1 MSEMSEQPEQT
12 KRAVAYVREST
23 EEQGRG
29 YSPDGQRQAISR
41 YATDHALTLGEEYL
55 DFETGR
61 AANKRPGFQRLIE
74 DAMEHRFDVV
84 LVFHTSRFARNTVE
98 AKRYKKLLRSE
109 LGIDVISVTQPL
121 GADADDPAAFL
132 SESVHEI
139 FDEYYSVSLSFWTK
153 MGLREKARQGKL
165 TGSLPWGYVKGTDEI
180 AAPDAEKAPYLR
192 QLFEMYATG
201 QHTDRTL
208 AAWLNVNDQ
217 RTARGRAFGTDTVR
231 EMLCN
236 AAYCGY
242 VSARRDTS
250 KTIKGLHEP
259 IIEEALFDRVQQMR
273 RQRART
279 LKPGRPS
286 PRYLLRGLAR
296 CRRCHARMQGTTGGR
311 ELKARYYCATR
322 RANRSCDQPIAHA
335 EQVENQLVQFITGF
349 TPNPNIRE
357 EIIRRLSSDS
367 APETSETA
375 KRRTALE
382 ERLRRMRDLY
392 ELGDLQRPEYIARR
406 DAINAELSALT
417 PEPIPDLDHA
427 RQVLEDFT
435 IFWQNETDPAAK
447 RQFLSLIFEGVWLDA
462 DRVVAVQPKP
472 PFLPFF
478 EDQHRTRTRET
489 AGVKYGSDGTR
500 TRDLRRDRPAL

>member
-1 MSEMSEQPEQT
+1 MTQPEQPR
-12 KRAVAYVREST
+12 RAAAYIREST

-29 YSPDGQRQAISR
+29 YSPEGQRQAIAR
-41 YATDHALTLGEEYL
+41 YASDHNMTLVEEYI

-61 AANKRPGFQRLIE
+61 LADKRPDFQRLIE

-98 AKRYKKLLRSE
+98 AKRYKKLLRSQ

-121 GADADDPAAFL
+121 GADANDPAAFL

-153 MGLREKARQGKL
+153 MGLREKARQGLL
-165 TGSLPWGYVKGTDEI
+165 TGSLPWGYVKGTDDI
-180 AAPDAEKAPYLR
+180 ATPDPEKAPYVR

-208 AAWLNVNDQ
+208 AVWLNVNEQ
-217 RTARGRAFGTDTVR
+217 RTTRGRSFGADTVR

-236 AAYCGY
+236 AAYAGF

-250 KTIKGLHEP
+250 KTIKGVHEA

-279 LKPGRPS
+279 LRPGRPS
-286 PRYLLRGLAR
+286 PRYILRGLAH

-311 ELKARYYCATR
+311 ELTARYYCASR
-322 RANRSCDQPIAHA
+322 RANRSCDQPIAQA
-335 EQVENQLVQFITGF
+335 EKIERQLVQFITEFAPGHAV
-349 TPNPNIRE
+349 RQ
-357 EIIRRLSSDS
+357 EILRRLAANA
-367 APETSETA
+367 APETAETVE
-375 KRRTALE
+375 RRAALE
-382 ERLRRMRDLY
+382 KRLHRTRDLY
-392 ELGDLQRPEYIARR
+392 ELGDLPRTEYIARR
-406 DAINAELSALT
+406 DAIHTELATLA
-417 PEPIPDLDHA
+417 PQPLPDLDQA
-427 RQVLEDFT
+427 RTVLEDFT
-435 IFWQNETDPAAK
+435 IFWQNETDPNAK
-447 RQFLSLIFEGVWLDA
+447 RHFLHLIFDGIWIENS
-462 DRVVAVQPKP
+462 RIVAVQPKP
-472 PFLPFF
+472 SFLPFF
-478 EDQHRTRTRET
+478 EHKDSAAK
-489 AGVKYGSDGTR
+489 AGVNDGSDGTR